1 MSCVG
6 ERGWEGS
13 VVRYGYV
20 SGADAAEKALAG
32 IPECERGVDTST
44 DDVDPSLDLACGV
57 LVSEGT
63 RRRWSSR
70 LSTRRMPPD
79 SFGG

>member
-13 VVRYGYV
+13 VVCYGYV

-44 DDVDPSLDLACGV
+44 GKLPGGQTKVC
-57 LVSEGT
+57 VST
-63 RRRWSSR
+63 
-70 LSTRRMPPD
+70 
-79 SFGG
+79 

>member
-13 VVRYGYV
+13 VVGYGYV

-44 DDVDPSLDLACGV
+44 GKLPGGQTKVC
-57 LVSEGT
+57 VST
-63 RRRWSSR
+63 
-70 LSTRRMPPD
+70 
-79 SFGG
+79 

>member
-13 VVRYGYV
+13 VVRYV

-44 DDVDPSLDLACGV
+44 GKLPGGQTKVY
-57 LVSEGT
+57 VST
-63 RRRWSSR
+63 
-70 LSTRRMPPD
+70 
-79 SFGG
+79 